1 MLKQYGI
8 SIFDFDIYS
17 KRISFFFNKKDKIG
31 TFFGLI
37 LTSLYVIITL
47 ILFIYYLIRTIKRV
61 EVKSHESTVYS
72 QELPSIDINPK
83 LLYFAFGLE
92 NPILL
97 TRFID
102 EGIYYPKVSFIKQ
115 IKVNGVLITKE
126 IKNLNFERCNVKKF
140 GEEYQGQFTEG
151 ELNNSYCLKDFN
163 LTLVGGSKYE
173 QSSFIQI
180 KIYTC
185 VNNTKNNIICK
196 PQKIIDSYLNSGFF
210 YRIYK

>member
-17 KRISFFFNKKDKIG
+17 KRMSFFFNKKDKIG

-72 QELPSIDINPK
+72 QEFPSIDINPK

-92 NPILL
+92 SPILL

-102 EGIYYPKVSFIKQ
+102 EGIY
-115 IKVNGVLITKE
+115 
-126 IKNLNFERCNVKKF
+126 
-140 GEEYQGQFTEG
+140 
-151 ELNNSYCLKDFN
+151 
-163 LTLVGGSKYE
+163 
-173 QSSFIQI
+173 
-180 KIYTC
+180 
-185 VNNTKNNIICK
+185 
-196 PQKIIDSYLNSGFF
+196 
-210 YRIYK
+210 